1 MKVST
6 ILDHIDDGG
15 LALPVFQRGYV
26 WNRDQVRGLFT
37 SLYRGYPVGSFMTWS
52 TGSDSAATKGA
63 PTGKDGTI
71 RLLLDGQQRATTLY
85 GVMRGRPP
93 LFFEGN
99 AKAFDGLHFNV
110 TEEAFE
116 FYLPLKMKNSPEWIS
131 VTDLFRSGAGQY
143 LQQIGELAGGDSAK
157 IGEYFQR
164 LNDVTSIRDRD
175 MFVEEVTGTDK
186 TVDVVVDIFNR
197 VNSGGTKL
205 SKGDLALAKICAS
218 WPEARQ
224 EMNDALRYWSSR
236 GYHFSLDWLLR
247 VVNGIVTGKAIFT
260 ALSDRSIPEIQ
271 QGLKLAVKYVNLWLN
286 LIAGHLGLDHDRV
299 LFPFPFVALARHT
312 HLNGGKTPDAAAQAK
327 LLFWYVHTGMWG
339 RYAGSTETYLTQD
352 LDAVDR
358 GGVDELIRIIEL
370 SRGDLRVRPENFL
383 GNSMGSRFYP
393 TLYMLTR
400 VMKARDF
407 DTGVVIS
414 NALLGSLSG
423 LQVHHIFPKAKLY
436 AAGYRQGQV
445 NAIANFCLITQ
456 DSNLKVSD
464 ADPQV
469 YMPQIETHVPGALA
483 SQWVPMDSSLWSI
496 ERYEDFLAERR
507 ILLAKAANEF
517 LDRLRAGHLDTST
530 VLPLEMPERAPEV
543 DETLE
548 RTDRSEDIDEL
559 VTWLVNEGYAEPER
573 DVEISHPDTAR
584 VLAIAEAVWPNGLQ
598 EGLGEKI
605 LLEMDVGESDED
617 ALATL
622 GYRTFTTT
630 KAVREFVQR
639 LAQESE

>member
-110 TEEAFE
+110 VEEAFE

-157 IGEYFQR
+157 IGDYFQR

-224 EMNDALRYWSSR
+224 EMNDALRYWADR

-260 ALSDRSIPEIQ
+260 ALSDRPIPEIQ
-271 QGLKLAVKYVNLWLN
+271 LGLKLAFKYVNLWLN

-299 LFPFPFVALARHT
+299 LFPFPFVALVRHT

-352 LDAVDR
+352 LDAVDH

-469 YMPQIETHVPGALA
+469 YMPQIETRVPGALA

-496 ERYEDFLAERR
+496 ERYEDFLSERR

-517 LDRLRAGHLDTST
+517 LDGLRAGHLDPST
-530 VLPLEMPERAPEV
+530 VLPQDMPERAVDV

-548 RTDRSEDIDEL
+548 RTDRTEDIDEL
-559 VTWLVNEGYAEPER
+559 VTWLVNEGYAAPAR
-573 DVEISHPDTAR
+573 DVEISHPDTGR

-598 EGLGEKI
+598 GGLGEKV
-605 LLEMDVGESDED
+605 LLEMDENESDED
-617 ALATL
+617 GLAAL
-622 GYRTFTTT
+622 GYRMFTTT
-630 KAVREFVQR
+630 KAIRDFVQR